1 MFFRRKRNSCVDGDQ
16 DRRSEEK
23 LDVEAVAH
31 PGGVDPFVLPLP
43 PSSCLSGLTYKY
55 PSCESVTDEYAG
67 HIIQILKQEGGN
79 SELIMDQYANRLA
92 YRSVKSGLQEAAKTA
107 KVKCSSKILPVQS
120 SQVKTNDELLLF
132 LNKEHQQEADK
143 KRQSRSA
150 ASYLHKNRTC
160 EWTRDMYRNV
170 D

>member
-1 MFFRRKRNSCVDGDQ
+1 M
-16 DRRSEEK
+16 
-23 LDVEAVAH
+23 AH
-31 PGGVDPFVLPLP
+31 LGGVDPSVLPLP

-79 SELIMDQYANRLA
+79 SDLIMDQYANRLA

-107 KVKCSSKILPVQS
+107 KVKCSSKIFPVQS
-120 SQVKTNDELLLF
+120 SQMKTNDELLLF

-143 KRQSRSA
+143 KDKAEVVEVTFIKTRLVSGHGTRAEMSA
-150 ASYLHKNRTC
+150 QNYIVFQPVLLTASQEMLQKS
-160 EWTRDMYRNV
+160 
-170 D
+170 